1 MFSNFIS
8 KDITT
13 LHQTEKV
20 HHAEK
25 AQQIIKS
32 VFISLGK
39 KKQSKNSTSAGSHGI
54 KYSKRDITST
64 VPKLLKFIIS
74 ECVRGKKKAPLNIN
88 LMKILKRY

>member
-13 LHQTEKV
+13 LHQTPGILLGESSANYKV
-20 HHAEK
+20 CLY
-25 AQQIIKS
+25 
-32 VFISLGK
+32 FFRK
-39 KKQSKNSTSAGSHGI
+39 KKEKQSKNSTFAGSHGI

-74 ECVRGKKKAPLNIN
+74 EYVRGGKKKHL
-88 LMKILKRY
+88 

>member
-39 KKQSKNSTSAGSHGI
+39 KKKSKAKTQ
-54 KYSKRDITST
+54 
-64 VPKLLKFIIS
+64 LLLVHMELS
-74 ECVRGKKKAPLNIN
+74 
-88 LMKILKRY
+88 ILKEI